1 MKEKRFTYHWVIVI
15 ACFLMMAST
24 VGIVVNCF
32 SILIPDMMS
41 DLNYSASQI
50 QLIGLIVTFANL
62 ISGVF
67 IGKVMAKVGLK
78 LTLPVYAVLMCGG
91 LAARGLCHEFY
102 QFFISSLFCGVGL
115 SGVSTIPGGVLIN
128 NWFTEKKGT
137 ATGIAFTGSVV
148 GGLVFVQLTKIIIAS
163 YGWRTTHFILGGIAA
178 LVLLPTTIF
187 VVAEKPQ
194 DKGLVPL
201 GADESAAVADTAE
214 LTGISTKSY
223 LKTSSFWLLA
233 FTVFAIGLCNMGMQN
248 NITICLQSEHGYSA
262 EFAANIFS
270 VVMAVQ
276 IVGKILLG
284 AIYDKKGVKFGTIY
298 NVVLYI
304 LGVGAIAL
312 SGDVAM
318 AIAYGGLFGLIGS
331 MTTVTPPY
339 LTALIVGRK
348 DYSTIFGIMSLFFGL
363 GCAFGPVI
371 AASVFD
377 KTGSF
382 TPAWIGF
389 GVVFILLA
397 VTSVLSVKKGADFAE
412 MTE

>member
-1 MKEKRFTYHWVIVI
+1 MKEKRFSYHWVIVI
-15 ACFLMMAST
+15 ACFLMMAAT

-32 SILIPDMMS
+32 SILVPPMMA
-41 DLNYSASQI
+41 DLNYTASQV

-67 IGKVMAKVGLK
+67 IGKVMAKMGLR
-78 LTLPVYAVLMCGG
+78 LTLPVYALLMCGG
-91 LAARGLCHEFY
+91 FAARGLCSEFY
-102 QFFISSLFCGVGL
+102 QFFISSLFCGIGL

-148 GGLVFVQLTKIIIAS
+148 GGLVFVQLTKVFIAA
-163 YGWRTTHFILGGIAA
+163 YGWRAAHFLLGGISAA
-178 LVLLPTTIF
+178 ILLPTTIF
-187 VVAEKPQ
+187 LVAEKPQ
-194 DKGLVPL
+194 DEGLAPL
-201 GADESAAVADTAE
+201 GAAEQASAVSAAKPAGITTKAYMK
-214 LTGISTKSY
+214 TG
-223 LKTSSFWLLA
+223 SFWLLA

-248 NITICLQSEHGYSA
+248 NVTICLQGEYGYSA
-262 EFAANIFS
+262 EFAANIFAL
-270 VVMAVQ
+270 VMGVQ
-276 IVGKILLG
+276 IIGKILLG
-284 AIYDKKGVKFGTIY
+284 AVYDKQGVKFGTIY

-304 LGVGAIAL
+304 LGVAAIAL
-312 SGDVAM
+312 GGNVAM

-339 LTALIVGRK
+339 LTALIVGRRE
-348 DYSTIFGIMSLFFGL
+348 YSSIFGILSLFFGL

-371 AASVFD
+371 AAAVFD

-389 GVVFILLA
+389 AVVFILLS
-397 VTSVLSVKKGADFAE
+397 VTSILSVKKGSGFAE
-412 MTE
+412 MTD